1 MVKTESLEVNLERYN
16 GLKRYSSVIVGNLSL
31 DFWES
36 YSKNWAQAT
45 ISRYIFVVKRL
56 LRRTVIKT
64 KVMHEIRSQNEEARE
79 LLPQ

>member
-1 MVKTESLEVNLERYN
+1 M
-16 GLKRYSSVIVGNLSL
+16 

-45 ISRYIFVVKRL
+45 ISRYILVVKRL
-56 LRRTVIKT
+56 LRRTVIKS

-79 LLPQ
+79 LLP

>member
-1 MVKTESLEVNLERYN
+1 MDL
-16 GLKRYSSVIVGNLSL
+16 
-31 DFWES
+31 WES

-56 LRRTVIKT
+56 LRRTVIKS

-79 LLPQ
+79 LLP